1 MYILQLYQFSS
12 TSLKNKPLYQS
23 QTNFK
28 EQLFGPVFSNEH
40 TNASSWKNFKETQ
53 KLKKKTSIYM
63 LASFIVSIHHSVKRF
78 VNMLTIHAYYTSYCL
93 RTNLTWVTNVEQIE
107 KAFVYVL
114 ALNFYEIILF
124 KENGHLF

>member
-12 TSLKNKPLYQS
+12 TSLKKPLYQS
-23 QTNFK
+23 QTNFI

-40 TNASSWKNFKETQ
+40 TNASSWENFKETQ

-78 VNMLTIHAYYTSYCL
+78 VNMLTIHRIVFRQT
-93 RTNLTWVTNVEQIE
+93 
-107 KAFVYVL
+107 
-114 ALNFYEIILF
+114 
-124 KENGHLF
+124 

>member
-40 TNASSWKNFKETQ
+40 TNASSWKIFKETQ

-78 VNMLTIHAYYTSYCL
+78 VNMLTIHRIVFRQT
-93 RTNLTWVTNVEQIE
+93 
-107 KAFVYVL
+107 
-114 ALNFYEIILF
+114 
-124 KENGHLF
+124 

>member
-1 MYILQLYQFSS
+1 
-12 TSLKNKPLYQS
+12 
-23 QTNFK
+23 
-28 EQLFGPVFSNEH
+28 
-40 TNASSWKNFKETQ
+40 
-53 KLKKKTSIYM
+53 M

-93 RTNLTWVTNVEQIE
+93 QTNLRWVTNVEQIE

-114 ALNFYEIILF
+114 ALNFYEIFLS

>member
-12 TSLKNKPLYQS
+12 TSLKKPLYQS

-53 KLKKKTSIYM
+53 KLKKTSIYM

-78 VNMLTIHAYYTSYCL
+78 VNMLTIHRIVFRQT
-93 RTNLTWVTNVEQIE
+93 
-107 KAFVYVL
+107 
-114 ALNFYEIILF
+114 
-124 KENGHLF
+124 